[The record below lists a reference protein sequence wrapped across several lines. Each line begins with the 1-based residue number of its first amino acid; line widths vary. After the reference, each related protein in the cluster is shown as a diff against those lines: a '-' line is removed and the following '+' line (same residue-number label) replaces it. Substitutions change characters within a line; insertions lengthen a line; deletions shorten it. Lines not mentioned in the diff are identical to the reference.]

1 MRIRAVTIFFIG
13 AALLV
18 NPGVSTLNARPL
30 TPAEK
35 RYVHPYDGLLPVCED
50 PAVLQR
56 IFTRF
61 QNSDRKYWSSGLQII
76 AYEGVRETGYRS
88 TGLDYIP
95 RRYCDAGLHMSD
107 GRTRHLKY
115 WVGKNLSVIGWGWGV
130 EWCIVGLDRN
140 LAFGGSCSAAEP

>member
-1 MRIRAVTIFFIG
+1 MRIRVFTIFAVG
-13 AALLV
+13 AALLA
-18 NPGVSTLNARPL
+18 NPAVSALNARPL

-35 RYVHPYDGLLPVCED
+35 RYVRPYDGLLPVCGD

-61 QNSDRKYWSSGLQII
+61 HNSDRKYWSSGLQII
-76 AYEGVRETGYRS
+76 AYEDVRETGYRT

-115 WVGKNLSVIGWGWGV
+115 WVGENLGIIGWGWGV

-140 LAFGGSCSAAEP
+140 LAFGGGCSTAEP